1 MSRINAKAPN
11 RPAARRTPPA
21 LSRAKVAGHCDRTDQ
36 MCASLTVR
44 VPATPHKLLNPNTV
58 RVTEKQRSELDWPLP
73 KKSVHI
79 IKYALRQQLKDAVAW
94 SCIEQRPKR
103 PLTGPVM
110 VHVVIGW
117 EKGRMVMDFD
127 NAIAS
132 CKGALDGLILGG
144 WIVDDMQVQG
154 MTLQQTKDPEKVGY
168 MVLTVEPVE
177 GASA

>member
-1 MSRINAKAPN
+1 MSRLNGKAPN
-11 RPAARRTPPA
+11 RPAARRKSPTLPA
-21 LSRAKVAGHCDRTDQ
+21 ESYVYDVQRTGD
-36 MCASLTVR
+36 CGASLTVR
-44 VPATPHKLLNPNTV
+44 IPATPHKLLNPNTV

-94 SCIEQRPKR
+94 SCIEQRPKH
-103 PLTGPVM
+103 PLTCPVV

-127 NAIAS
+127 NAISS
-132 CKGALDGLILGG
+132 CKGALDGLIMGG
-144 WIVDDMQVQG
+144 WIADDDQVTG
-154 MTLQQTKDPEKVGY
+154 MTLQQTKDPEKVGF

-177 GASA
+177 GARP

>member
-1 MSRINAKAPN
+1 MPRINAEAP
-11 RPAARRTPPA
+11 RSPATRRSPRQSSP
-21 LSRAKVAGHCDRTDQ
+21 AKVDAQDDRTGD
-36 MCASLTVR
+36 CGASLTVR

-58 RVTEKQRSELDWPLP
+58 RVTPKQRDELDWPLP

-94 SCIEQRPKR
+94 SCIEQRPRR

-132 CKGALDGLILGG
+132 CKGALDGLIMGG

-177 GASA
+177 GAA